1 MIHLA
6 GLKETFLDFPNSE
19 DIAVILFTYGCSH
32 NCMGCQ
38 SPYLQDPFGGEVLSK
53 EDLLNLILDRCKG
66 NATNKVVFSGG
77 DPLYHTSENKEQ
89 MTDLLWIVDYLE
101 RNGYECCIYTGY
113 TLKQVEEFF
122 PKEFRSP
129 KYFKCGKYVESL
141 RDKDM
146 GKYED
151 HFILAST
158 NQRFSER
165 IGETFN
171 YKSCSSNRMEI

>member
-1 MIHLA
+1 MSIGKTA
-6 GLKETFLDFPNSE
+6 EYVTFVKNTDSSVVNFKATKIRFSA
-19 DIAVILFTYGCSH
+19 DRKSVT
-32 NCMGCQ
+32 
-38 SPYLQDPFGGEVLSK
+38 VLSWG
-53 EDLLNLILDRCKG
+53 DNMDSWIGSIFPFQMLLIASLFSPPSTLNL
-66 NATNKVVFSGG
+66 S
-77 DPLYHTSENKEQ
+77 
-89 MTDLLWIVDYLE
+89 LLQVI
-101 RNGYECCIYTGY
+101 NHTGY

-122 PKEFRSP
+122 PKEFKSP

-141 RDKDM
+141 RDKAM

-171 YKSCSSNRMEI
+171 YRSCSSNRMEI